1 MALFDF
7 ENQFPVDQFR
17 SDQLGNSMLDLY
29 QPQMDFSNF
38 NPAQPSP
45 SFQAP
50 AQSSY
55 LDFLQQ
61 APPSR
66 EDFNQPLWQK
76 ILTAIGGIA
85 TGYTQKD
92 PRAGFQFVQQMQD
105 LPYNQA
111 LQDYK
116 LKAENLARGADVEK
130 AKLGLER
137 QFAGDE
143 RQASQFGQ
151 ELGFKQQQLGQ
162 QSSQFGQEMGLKGRD
177 IDLRTQILEN
187 QNQQA
192 ALDRALQE
200 KRISI
205 QQYDSATQR
214 LRAETDQKQANDPMR
229 YLGSIMSG
237 MGSFGRSPFGPMGQ
251 NYSQS
256 QPSAAMLELQAGAA
270 IQSDPLLSQYVDS
283 EGNLNIRKMPPEAQ
297 AKLQEIYKK
306 LGIMK

>member
-7 ENQFPVDQFR
+7 GSEFPVEQFR
-17 SDQLGNSMLDLY
+17 NDQLGNSMLRLY
-29 QPQMDFSNF
+29 QPQMEFSNF
-38 NPAQPSP
+38 NPAQSY
-45 SFQAP
+45 STP

-61 APPSR
+61 APPQR

-111 LQDYK
+111 LQDYR
-116 LKAENLARGADVEK
+116 LKAENLARGADIEK
-130 AKLGLER
+130 VKLGLER
-137 QFAGDE
+137 QFAADE
-143 RQASQFGQ
+143 RQATQFGQ
-151 ELGFKQQQLGQ
+151 ELGFKREQLGQ
-162 QSSQFGQEMGLKGRD
+162 QASQFGQEMGLKGQD
-177 IDLRTQILEN
+177 IDLRTKILEN
-187 QNQQA
+187 QMQQA

-200 KRISI
+200 KRISVE
-205 QQYDSATQR
+205 QYNSATQR
-214 LRAETDQKQANDPMR
+214 LRAETEQKSASDPMR

-237 MGSFGRSPFGPMGQ
+237 MGSFGRSPFGPLGQ
-251 NYSQS
+251 NYNQS

-270 IQSDPLLSQYVDS
+270 IQSDPILSQYVNS

-297 AKLQEIYKK
+297 ARFQEIYKK
-306 LGIMK
+306 IGIMK